1 MRILKEY
8 DRNDNDTYVEMLSKN
23 MVMDVELHMHR
34 DPDGHVRS
42 GNILG
47 HFSVE
52 SRLRAENNVLHFP
65 KASDTTL
72 IKITDK
78 KLSTLVPMS
87 LVSRYELNESQLDF
101 SHKTPIFYDNKIN
114 KFVVLFDY
122 RFLRDIKINELNLE
136 TKQYKT
142 YHDKKQKNIMY
153 FGLTFDSMDDV
164 EEQCS
169 PRSTKTGVF
178 HDVKESYKFY
188 KMSLQGGEKV
198 ILVNFLTSENEQIKM
213 FDFNLAKYLE
223 NCITARSF
231 DIEYAVAVRFDKRYY
246 FVDKNGEIL
255 QSSAFSLD
263 KEKQQSN
270 GDGKD
275 ETRNMGFLVGRKKHS
290 VFVCPYSDEQF
301 ALIEALSKKMNDIH
315 TEFSNLFKNS
325 TNNTNQLDSPIT
337 SLPENGFIKLI
348 GNNS

>member
-8 DRNDNDTYVEMLSKN
+8 DRNDNDTYVEILSKN
-23 MVMDVELHMHR
+23 MVLDVESHMHR
-34 DPDGHVRS
+34 DTKGHVS
-42 GNILG
+42 
-47 HFSVE
+47 FSVE

-65 KASDTTL
+65 KASDTSL

-78 KLSTLVPMS
+78 KMTTLVPMS
-87 LVSRYELNESQLDF
+87 LVSRYELNESQLTF
-101 SHKTPIFYDNKIN
+101 AQKTPIFYDNKIN

-122 RFLRDIKINELNLE
+122 RFLRDIKLNELNLE

-142 YHDKKQKNIMY
+142 YHNKKQNDIMY
-153 FGLTFDSMDDV
+153 FGLTFDSMSDV

-169 PRSTKTGVF
+169 TGTPKTGALF
-178 HDVKESYKFY
+178 DVMESYKFY

-213 FDFNLAKYLE
+213 FDFKLAQYLE

-246 FVDKNGEIL
+246 FIDKNGDII

-270 GDGKD
+270 SDVKD
-275 ETRNMGFLVGRKKHS
+275 EIRGMGFLVGRKKHS

-315 TEFSNLFKNS
+315 TEFSNLFKGAAS
-325 TNNTNQLDSPIT
+325 NTDRLDSPIT